1 MIQKLRVSFI
11 LILILVAIIFSLSFF
26 ALRFDFLTIFAGTND
41 VSFKRK
47 SEILSEFQPVSEMHD
62 LLSSHKN
69 LKMEELRRVEK
80 EQKISE
86 AIVSV
91 EALFDA
97 YNSPMAGLGETI
109 VRRADECGGDYK
121 LLVAIAGNESGFG
134 RIPYKLYNPFGYLD
148 GVQYSSWYEAV
159 NYLSC
164 KISVQHLAPCNNDVA
179 CVVVRYGGSD
189 TDREKWIRNIQWFMN
204 QL

>member
-11 LILILVAIIFSLSFF
+11 LILILIAIIFSLSFF
-26 ALRFDFLTIFAGTND
+26 ALRFDVLTIFAGTNE
-41 VSFKRK
+41 VTFQRK
-47 SEILSEFQPVSEMHD
+47 SEISTNFQPLSEMND
-62 LLSSHKN
+62 LLSSHKA
-69 LKMEELRRVEK
+69 LKMEELKKIEK
-80 EQKISE
+80 EREIAE
-86 AIVSV
+86 AIASV
-91 EALFDA
+91 ESLFRS